1 MVAKFAVLISGNG
14 SNLQALIDEVHKKGL
29 GEIVLV
35 LSDKENAFG
44 LERAERADIPAF
56 FVDPKEFEDREE
68 YNMTLLRMVV
78 EAKAHF
84 VVLAGYLR
92 ILTKPWIDFFPNKII
107 NIHPSLL
114 PLHSGKG
121 YYGIKV
127 HESVIAC
134 GDKET
139 GATVHFVDEGTDT
152 GPIIYQERIAVEAAD
167 TPESLQKKVLA
178 IEHRLLVKSV
188 TELAQQL
195 KPAVE
200 EEEDEII
207 AMSDILRDIQ

>member
-152 GPIIYQERIAVEAAD
+152 GPIICQERIAVEAAD

-188 TELAQQL
+188 TELAEQL